1 VSICGTL
8 IKITA
13 NIILYYTSEMDK
25 IFIEGGVSM
34 PNRRRF
40 DRVQFESQAM
50 VKTGGQSFE
59 ASTENL
65 SLNGLFIRTEKRLPV
80 GNRAE
85 VMFVLPSASRSS
97 EISVNGA
104 VVRYD
109 NDGMAFQFGSLDHD
123 SFSLLKTIINRKAQN
138 RLKRD
143 HSAK

>member
-1 VSICGTL
+1 
-8 IKITA
+8 
-13 NIILYYTSEMDK
+13 
-25 IFIEGGVSM
+25 M
-34 PNRRRF
+34 PNKRRF
-40 DRVQFESQAM
+40 DRIQFVSLAM

-97 EISVNGA
+97 EISVHGA

-109 NDGMAFQFGSLDHD
+109 NDGMAFQFRSLDHD
-123 SFSLLKTIINRKAQN
+123 SFSLLKTIINRKAPN
-138 RLKRD
+138 RLKMNR
-143 HSAK
+143 SAK